1 MNKRTF
7 LMRFSSIFLAIVCVV
22 LTFIC
27 AIIPAN
33 AEPNPSARFNE
44 KWMGYGSA
52 SVDISY
58 KITPFNIFSFLY
70 DPLHNGGFDE
80 NGSPLE
86 IDISN
91 YTVTET
97 ENGSKITLKEA
108 YLKSLGLVS
117 GDSAKFICNTS
128 VVAPL
133 DLFLAVDYVFGDV
146 NNDGKISAIDASLV
160 LQYDAR
166 LIKEDGLNIVTADV
180 NGDGKIN
187 AIDASLILQYDAK
200 LINKFPFEDSTDTD
214 LPPSGDTPF
223 LNDVS
228 YNSVGEFITGISND
242 FTNSVL
248 QEYESYHGKNKGDIL
263 KGFIENLKNGSTP
276 LYIPYYQGK
285 EIEFRNK
292 EGFSNIAVF
301 PSELYGQPW
310 IWFFPEYE
318 KTDIF
323 SIAIM
328 YLDDDIKAIANEKG
342 APWLMEQMNPNGKGD
357 NIKPYPLY
365 DDISTREIAVKGKT
379 SQVLIGQYK
388 DDTRINIWIVCDDVL
403 ARIIANPEVA
413 YDWVKELSFEK
424 VSLKSE

>member
-1 MNKRTF
+1 MKKIF
-7 LMRFSSIFLAIVCVV
+7 CLFSIFTLLLC
-22 LTFIC
+22 
-27 AIIPAN
+27 
-33 AEPNPSARFNE
+33 SAC
-44 KWMGYGSA
+44 SSQA
-52 SVDISY
+52 SRHDSQSIEELSLSSSLSQIY
-58 KITPFNIFSFLY
+58 AGTPFMNEFDY
-70 DPLHNGGFDE
+70 D
-80 NGSPLE
+80 
-86 IDISN
+86 
-91 YTVTET
+91 
-97 ENGSKITLKEA
+97 
-108 YLKSLGLVS
+108 
-117 GDSAKFICNTS
+117 S
-128 VVAPL
+128 V
-133 DLFLAVDYVFGDV
+133 
-146 NNDGKISAIDASLV
+146 ND
-160 LQYDAR
+160 
-166 LIKEDGLNIVTADV
+166 LIKGM
-180 NGDGKIN
+180 
-187 AIDASLILQYDAK
+187 
-200 LINKFPFEDSTDTD
+200 
-214 LPPSGDTPF
+214 
-223 LNDVS
+223 
-228 YNSVGEFITGISND
+228 SND
-242 FTNSVL
+242 FKKEFL
-248 QEYESYHGKNKGDIL
+248 QEYEDFYGEAKGVVF
-263 KGFIENLKNGSTP
+263 KEFIAKSKNGSTP